1 MDGANGFDGVNGR
14 EGQGWA
20 GIFFVV
26 AAVLFV
32 LRCAI
37 ETATGSFFRY
47 GTSFLWGWM
56 GKQNGKSLKKLPQK
70 VIIRKKV
77 VSLHLKTKHKKMTK
91 VKIEEVQK
99 TDIAGLFTICFEGDD
114 ATEFQKFIE
123 KFKED
128 ATRKEDLSVILTA
141 INRMLTASGFL
152 ERYFRPE
159 GKMGDHVVALPIERT
174 RMRLYCLRM
183 SDSVLIVGNGGMKS
197 TKTYEEDESLNGYVI
212 TLQRLDKLLGQ
223 AMKSGKVT
231 IEETTIT
238 GIDKTEFEL

>member
-1 MDGANGFDGVNGR
+1 
-14 EGQGWA
+14 
-20 GIFFVV
+20 
-26 AAVLFV
+26 
-32 LRCAI
+32 
-37 ETATGSFFRY
+37 
-47 GTSFLWGWM
+47 
-56 GKQNGKSLKKLPQK
+56 
-70 VIIRKKV
+70 
-77 VSLHLKTKHKKMTK
+77 MTK

-159 GKMGDHVVALPIERT
+159 GKMGDHVVALPIERI

-212 TLQRLDKLLGQ
+212 TLKRLDKLLGQ

>member
-1 MDGANGFDGVNGR
+1 MHRHAAYNLCQIEIITSKSNNFKKSC
-14 EGQGWA
+14 
-20 GIFFVV
+20 IFAF
-26 AAVLFV
+26 
-32 LRCAI
+32 
-37 ETATGSFFRY
+37 E
-47 GTSFLWGWM
+47 
-56 GKQNGKSLKKLPQK
+56 N
-70 VIIRKKV
+70 
-77 VSLHLKTKHKKMTK
+77 KTKKDVTK

-159 GKMGDHVVALPIERT
+159 SKMGDHVVALPIERT

-183 SDSVLIVGNGGMKS
+183 SDSVLIVGNGGMKR
-197 TKTYEEDESLNGYVI
+197 TKTYEEDENLNGYVI

>member
-1 MDGANGFDGVNGR
+1 MPRARWLFGR
-14 EGQGWA
+14 R
-20 GIFFVV
+20 GI
-26 AAVLFV
+26 FV

-37 ETATGSFFRY
+37 ETATGSFFTH
-47 GTSFLWGWM
+47 GTM
-56 GKQNGKSLKKLPQK
+56 GRMGLMGLDGETKWQKFKKLPQK

-114 ATEFQKFIE
+114 ATGFQKFIE